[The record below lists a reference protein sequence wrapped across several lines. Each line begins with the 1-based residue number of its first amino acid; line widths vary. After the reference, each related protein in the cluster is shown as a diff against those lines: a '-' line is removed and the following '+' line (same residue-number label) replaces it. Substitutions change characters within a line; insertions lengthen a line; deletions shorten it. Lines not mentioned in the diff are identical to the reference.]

1 MRWSHRSTESISKP
15 SFSTRTARFKSRA
28 LQLLRVFSKSFFVFF
43 PTRLSLL
50 CFRREWRHSAGQ
62 AVLGSWCVCLSRL
75 GLASAWRCG
84 ASARR
89 AVALARG
96 GQLGARG
103 GGGGA
108 LAAGGGFLRSWV
120 CGCVGVCGV
129 GIWRNKAGG
138 AGVAYGTLI
147 RRTGW
152 RVAVRA
158 WRRRGLAGQAAPVS
172 PFAEGRCF
180 CEPRL
185 PGVRSLVSP
194 AAFPKP
200 MPRGLPTARQTH
212 AHFHLHLALYSSLY
226 GG

>member
-1 MRWSHRSTESISKP
+1 MEMGVSL
-15 SFSTRTARFKSRA
+15 SRRR
-28 LQLLRVFSKSFFVFF
+28 QSPGRGFWEGGRVKRANV
-43 PTRLSLL
+43 
-50 CFRREWRHSAGQ
+50 
-62 AVLGSWCVCLSRL
+62 GSWCVCLSRS
-75 GLASAWRCG
+75 GLASAWRCR

-89 AVALARG
+89 AVALA
-96 GQLGARG
+96 LGEGAAGRARR
-103 GGGGA
+103 GGGA
-108 LAAGGGFLRSWV
+108 LAAVGFWVWV

-147 RRTGW
+147 RRAGW

-212 AHFHLHLALYSSLY
+212 AHFHLFLARFFSPH